1 MFIDHVLRS
10 CPRLPPLARPGW
22 YFQRP
27 RRLWTPLTREKWQCG
42 VQRWSHHR
50 QARALRGP
58 RASAHSLPHRLTR
71 QPMSNSAPSRRAPF
85 CWIIAPPPHAPYP
98 PPTLACVA
106 PMRTETI
113 CMQSGLAKP
122 RPHLPTLRNAHAQ
135 HRTQARA
142 LAALQIKMT
151 PVVKSSSPHAMAD
164 GSEPAPPPP
173 SRRASS
179 PAAAPPSAASLH
191 LLTAAAAAE
200 GREAAMDT
208 EEEKEVR
215 DRGDGAAAT
224 VHSPLLQPCLPAFP
238 RRQAKR
244 TGCMLA
250 CPRSTLPAPMGR
262 RLPQCP

>member
-1 MFIDHVLRS
+1 MRRAKVEPPSPAQGPARAT
-10 CPRLPPLARPGW
+10 RKRALPAAPPDEATDEQLSA
-22 YFQRP
+22 
-27 RRLWTPLTREKWQCG
+27 K
-42 VQRWSHHR
+42 
-50 QARALRGP
+50 QAR
-58 RASAHSLPHRLTR
+58 T
-71 QPMSNSAPSRRAPF
+71 F
-85 CWIIAPPPHAPYP
+85 CGIIAPPPHAPYP
-98 PPTLACVA
+98 PRTLACVT
-106 PMRTETI
+106 PMRTETL

-151 PVVKSSSPHAMAD
+151 PVVKSSSPHALAD
-164 GSEPAPPPP
+164 GNEPAPPPP
-173 SRRASS
+173 SRRGSS

-200 GREAAMDT
+200 GRDAAMDT

-244 TGCMLA
+244 TGCMLG

-262 RLPQCP
+262 WLPQCP